1 MKLGI
6 VTFAATGLL
15 SLVVLPI
22 AAHAH
27 GHAAGSAIYQSAGC
41 VACHGPDARGT
52 AVGPPLAGHTA
63 QQVRHSVR
71 NPQGIMPRFG
81 EDKISSKE
89 IEKLAAYIA
98 SLEAHPGDAASGF
111 PGALEAHHWMAH
123 QALRLGDA
131 EHALHHLTHAR
142 DVAADEAHRAG
153 IERALALVRAKR
165 LEQAAHAV
173 VTMVSSSVRPEMPI
187 DKLHLKLA
195 LGAIDDGNAKEAR
208 HHLRH
213 FADVSRGHD
222 RRHAEQLLELVE
234 RGNLAQAKKRLA
246 HMM

>member
-1 MKLGI
+1 MKFGI

-15 SLVVLPI
+15 FLVGSPV
-22 AAHAH
+22 AAYAH
-27 GHAAGSAIYQSAGC
+27 GHAAGGAIYERAGC

-52 AVGPPLAGHTA
+52 ALAPPLAGHTA
-63 QQVRHSVR
+63 QQVSHSVR

-81 EDKISSKE
+81 EDKISGKE
-89 IEKLAAYIA
+89 LEALAAYIA
-98 SLEAHPGDAASGF
+98 SLEAHPGDAATGF

-142 DVAADEAHRAG
+142 DVAADDAHRAG
-153 IERALALVRAKR
+153 IERALALVRTKR
-165 LEQAAHAV
+165 LEEAAHV
-173 VTMVSSSVRPEMPI
+173 VVILVSSSVRPETPI
-187 DKLHLKLA
+187 DKLHLRLA

-208 HHLRH
+208 HHLQH
-213 FADVSRGHD
+213 FVDASRGHD
-222 RRHAEQLLELVE
+222 RRHAEQLLELVNK
-234 RGNLAQAKKRLA
+234 GNLAQAKKRLA